1 MLFSKGL
8 ITAKNRVLV
17 NFEQTLEEAE
27 IEDGE
32 FLTDLVLRPQLA
44 ATRDAFALWCH
55 GDNEVVTWG
64 RPCSGG
70 DSSAVQRQLRG
81 VQQIQSTNGVSGLNL
96 LHTYEAF
103 AAILADGSV
112 VTWGDACCGGES
124 SAVRDQLKGVQQ
136 IQAAGEAF
144 AAVREDC
151 GGDSLA
157 IERQVCS
164 SWLELPLGLVGGSKK
179 YSYKRSS

>member
-1 MLFSKGL
+1 M
-8 ITAKNRVLV
+8 
-17 NFEQTLEEAE
+17 
-27 IEDGE
+27 
-32 FLTDLVLRPQLA
+32 
-44 ATRDAFALWCH
+44 
-55 GDNEVVTWG
+55 TWG
-64 RPCSGG
+64 RPSSGG
-70 DSSAVQRQLRG
+70 DSSAVQHQLRG

-96 LHTYEAF
+96 LHTYGPF

-112 VTWGDACCGGES
+112 VTRGNARYGGDS
-124 SAVRDQLKGVQQ
+124 SEVRNQLKGVQQ

-157 IERQVCS
+157 IESQVCS